1 MGCGLGGVTAA
12 VGIRVGLDV
21 GLNWFAV
28 VGGGLGAVGRSD
40 GAGVG
45 GRDGR
50 ADPLIHLAE
59 PAGVPDCAAG
69 HDTHVAKLS
78 PTPVDES

>member
-45 GRDGR
+45 GREGR
-50 ADPLIHLAE
+50 ALPLKQLAD

-69 HDTHVAKLS
+69 HGTHAAKES
-78 PTPVDES
+78 PTPPDES